1 MSERIDVI
9 IERWTNLDKS
19 TDYRWSVW
27 RGGTRDEMG
36 GPHPSAEASERDA
49 VAFCR
54 KNLKR
59 EPDRVER
66 L

>member
-1 MSERIDVI
+1 MGDGIEVI

-19 TDYRWSVW
+19 VEYRWSVW
-27 RGGTRDEMG
+27 HRGTRVQMG

-49 VAFCR
+49 VEFCR
-54 KNLKR
+54 KR
-59 EPDRVER
+59 FERAPERIER